1 MKTALVHM
9 FENIVYHK
17 VLCMALRFCCFVAK
31 TEINRSLKNPELEE
45 VYFGERTESICYN
58 FGNFLLR
65 IELRKITR

>member
-17 VLCMALRFCCFVAK
+17 VLCIISKILCFVAK

-45 VYFGERTESICYN
+45 VYFGERTEAFATI

-65 IELRKITR
+65 IF